1 MIDRIM
7 GLTGEK
13 RRKEEWTEAN
23 EAEVVRALVAEG
35 GTLALGKLKRRFGQF
50 HADRLQSI
58 MAQVAALKEYAPPV
72 RVLCGVCGV
81 CVSGNPHTMVLATGK
96 RPTKPTKRTISQRHR
111 NPRHDDDVSQ
121 FPSLNRPTSNS
132 R

>member
-13 RRKEEWTEAN
+13 RKKEEWTEAD

-35 GTLALGKLKRRFGQF
+35 GTLALSKLKRRFGQF
-50 HADRLQSI
+50 HADRLPSI
-58 MAQVAALKEYAPPV
+58 MARVAALKQYASPV
-72 RVLCGVCGV
+72 RVLCGVCG
-81 CVSGNPHTMVLATGK
+81 MVYAFQATLTGK
-96 RPTKPTKRTISQRHR
+96 RPTKPTKRKISQRRR
-111 NPRHDDDVSQ
+111 NPRHGDDVPQ
-121 FPSLNRPTSNS
+121 FPSLNRPTRNS